1 MFSKDHT
8 SLSRPATT
16 LKAVVHRPPG
26 LDNVDE
32 EEQDD
37 SPFYQPA
44 PADQHVL
51 LFPRQTGVGNS
62 SFAHAD
68 PDPALQGMLESISDV
83 RRFLAAYR
91 MVRPCMEHRFIVAE
105 HAAEAIEQILR
116 TGNLTQAQFD
126 ERVTGLTRFVA
137 VLHGYNGGPAL
148 QALIETIATD
158 TAPPSAAVAVAA
170 AEQPERSSRK
180 SPLREAAD
188 TARHRLRHAMRNL
201 RDTHASFSLRLP
213 R

>member
-1 MFSKDHT
+1 MFPKDHT
-8 SLSRPATT
+8 SLSRPAAT
-16 LKAVVHRPPG
+16 LKPVVHRPPG
-26 LDNVDE
+26 LDNVDGE
-32 EEQDD
+32 EHDD

-62 SFAHAD
+62 SFAHTD

-148 QALIETIATD
+148 QTLIETIATD
-158 TAPPSAAVAVAA
+158 TASPTPTAAA
-170 AEQPERSSRK
+170 AEQPERTSRRAQ
-180 SPLREAAD
+180 LRDAAD